1 MDDRELLHQAQLW
14 ARMDPDTETRAQIA
28 AHVEA
33 NDLPWL
39 AEHFAHP
46 LTFGT
51 AGIRGPLGPG
61 AARMNRAQVCLVAK
75 ALADTLDISGAE
87 GPVVVAHDA
96 RRESPGFARDIIAVL
111 RDARR
116 TVIACRGPVATPVA
130 SWIARH
136 HEAIAAIVVTASHNP
151 IGDAGV
157 KVYGPGGAQVIP
169 PQDGRIRAAMDA
181 TIGLKGLANTER
193 AELLD
198 APATP
203 TVGGLVVVEDA
214 HEDYEELVLLRMP
227 RAEGRGVRIVTS
239 ALHGVAGG
247 SVVRLLEAAG
257 HEVHPVA
264 AQQDPDGTFPTLTN
278 PNPEDPVTLEL
289 LLAEAKDRGAD
300 LALAN
305 DPDGDRLAVAVP
317 TEVGWRILTGNVIGI
332 LLADHLVTGP
342 GSLLVTTVVST
353 PLVEALV
360 AARNATI
367 VKTWTGFKWIAAAT
381 AWAQQA
387 TGATPALGFE
397 EALGYCV
404 GDVVPDKDG
413 IRAAATV
420 AAMARELA
428 AEGQTL
434 EGRLRELQASFG
446 VWASAAIS
454 LDLDG
459 GQADRLV
466 DRVVSEPPF
475 EIDGRYVSTVIDHRR
490 PIADDLLF
498 PGMPPAVI
506 GELRADGARLL
517 VRPSGTEPKVKLY
530 VHLHQP
536 PGDDDVGGV
545 EADLYAR
552 SRAALAAVAD
562 YLELT

>member
-14 ARMDPDTETRAQIA
+14 ARMDPDPETRAQVTTHI
-28 AHVEA
+28 EA
-33 NDLPWL
+33 NDLAWL
-39 AEHFAHP
+39 ADHFARP

-61 AARMNRAQVCLVAK
+61 AARMNRAQICLVAK
-75 ALADTLDISGAE
+75 AVADTLDISGAD

-111 RDARR
+111 RHARR

-136 HEAIAAIVVTASHNP
+136 HDAVAAIVVTASHNP

-157 KVYGPGGAQVIP
+157 KIYGPGGAQIVP

-181 TIGLKGLANTER
+181 TVGLKGLATTTR

-198 APATP
+198 APASP
-203 TVGGLVVVEDA
+203 TAGALVVIEDA
-214 HEDYEELVLLRMP
+214 HEDYEELMLLRQS
-227 RAEGRGVRIVTS
+227 RADGPGLTIVTT

-264 AQQDPDGTFPTLTN
+264 AQQEPDGTFPTLTN
-278 PNPEDPVTLEL
+278 PNPEDPITLEL
-289 LLAEAKDRGAD
+289 LLAEAKDRDAD
-300 LALAN
+300 LAMAN
-305 DPDGDRLAVAVP
+305 DPDGDRLAVAIP
-317 TEVGWRILTGNVIGI
+317 TDVGWRILTGNEVGI
-332 LLADHLVTGP
+332 LLADHLLAGP

-353 PLVEALV
+353 PLVEAL
-360 AARNATI
+360 AEARNATL

-381 AWAQQA
+381 AWAA
-387 TGATPALGFE
+387 EALGATPALGFE

-404 GDVVPDKDG
+404 GDVVADKDG

-420 AAMARELA
+420 AAMARQLA
-428 AEGQTL
+428 DEGQTL
-434 EGRLRELQASFG
+434 ESRLHELQAAFG
-446 VWASAAIS
+446 IWASASLS
-454 LDLDG
+454 LDVDEG
-459 GQADRLV
+459 VGDELV
-466 DRVVSEPPF
+466 DRLVSEPPF
-475 EIDGRYVSTVIDHRR
+475 EIDGRWVSTVVDHRTA
-490 PIADDLLF
+490 ITDDLLW
-498 PGMPPAVI
+498 PELPPAVI
-506 GELRADGARLL
+506 GELRAEGARLL

-530 VHLHQP
+530 VHLHQL
-536 PGDDDVGGV
+536 PGDDDIGGV
-545 EADLYAR
+545 EADLAAR
-552 SRAALAAVAD
+552 ARAALAFAAD
-562 YLELT
+562 YLELA